1 MCQCR
6 ICLEEVDVEDRK
18 KYCNCSGSNGYVHFE
33 CLEKWIRGNNFKD
46 ECEIC
51 KSKYRFNYVPLYP
64 GILTIEFSCLL
75 VVLLASIII
84 CVLVWDI
91 DSDMNSKKQ
100 YILWVKDSTLYLP
113 IILSQV
119 LKIKYNSSRKVLSYK
134 LEYINEDEQTPLIE
148 SGQGYETIN
157 EEESER
163 SSLSFNSSLEGDQA
177 HLICD

>member
-1 MCQCR
+1 
-6 ICLEEVDVEDRK
+6 EDRK

-148 SGQGYETIN
+148 SGQVYETIN

-163 SSLSFNSSLEGDQA
+163 SSLSFNSSLEGDEA